1 MINLNYVFFAATPS
15 SPAMGN
21 VKYFEEK
28 TKNKKTQ
35 KNPEW
40 SALSV
45 TCIFFPVCIQN
56 SLSSGKDYEAPCLHN
71 IKINIG
77 VKKRVQAILM
87 QGKHGKF
94 DKRVG
99 ERYEVCPMID
109 GWKLSNS

>member
-1 MINLNYVFFAATPS
+1 
-15 SPAMGN
+15 MGN

-71 IKINIG
+71 IKIC
-77 VKKRVQAILM
+77 K
-87 QGKHGKF
+87 QGNWGIHGIF

-99 ERYEVCPMID
+99 ERYGERVCPMID
-109 GWKLSNS
+109 GLETKK